1 MIKRKI
7 SAKEKAEIA
16 LEAVRGATTISE
28 LSSKKGIHPN
38 QITRWKN
45 ALLENLPMIFTDKR
59 KKENQDKDRLID
71 DLYRTIGQRD
81 IELEWLKKKLHI
93 NT

>member
-1 MIKRKI
+1 MKKKRL
-7 SAKEKAEIA
+7 SAREKAEIA
-16 LEAVRGATTISE
+16 IEAIKEATTISE
-28 LSSKKGIHPN
+28 LSSRQGIHPN

-45 ALLENLPMIFTDKR
+45 TLLDNMSLIFTDKR

-71 DLYRTIGQRD
+71 ELYKTVGQRD